1 MTANNWQRVEELFHS
16 ALEMDAAERAAF
28 LAAECA
34 SDVATR
40 AEVECL
46 LLAFEKDQ
54 SFLEEPVFNA
64 GLKALSAET
73 ASLTGQVIGAYRVE
87 RLLGK
92 GGMGEVYLAEDTR
105 LGRLVALKFLTR
117 RLSDDNW
124 ACRQLIKEAQ
134 AVAQLDHPNICA
146 VHGLEEVDGHS
157 FIVMQ
162 YLEGEILLDL
172 ITSGGVGAE
181 MILPLAQQMAS
192 AVAAAHA
199 HGIIHRDIKPQNMI
213 VTPAGQ
219 LKVLD
224 FGLAKVIQVKPGAR
238 IADRQSQA
246 SRAGLIA
253 GTVAYMSP
261 EQLRAERLDYRSDI
275 FSLGV
280 VIYEV
285 VSGQHPF
292 ARGNDA
298 ETISAILTASPPQ
311 LHNGLNSRLAS
322 IIRKCLEKDKEL
334 RYQSVSELL
343 LDLQTLKIN
352 GKIDSS
358 RHGLK
363 LRLVAALLALA
374 LFIGLLFAMRERATI
389 PTLAVLPF
397 TNAIQDSQ
405 IDYLIDGLTESLA
418 DELAQQPSLKV
429 KHPTTVSSYKG
440 KQIDPLKAGRD
451 LQVEILLIGRA
462 ERQGDQFI
470 LKSELVRVADGQRL
484 WVADYDLKKMDTLAI
499 HETIA
504 AAVSAKLGA
513 VDQEAQERGKA
524 ALMYRRKDKSEAF
537 QHYLNGRYLWN
548 KRNQEN
554 LERAIEFFRKAI
566 DLDPTYAR
574 AYAGLA
580 DSYVL
585 LDTVLYGKGKVPTVD
600 AMNMA
605 KAAVKR
611 ALEIEPNLPE
621 AHNTLGVIKLKYEW
635 DWPGAEEDFKQT
647 MRINPDYAPA
657 HYWYSNLLVIT
668 GRHNEALREGEIA
681 KTLDPFSTSARVNY
695 CRVFYYQRRFD
706 KAGDCLN
713 EVLKETPKQPPA
725 QYVLGFVYQQ
735 RGKTAEAIQLFRSLY
750 QEDKRQGVAS
760 LGYIYGKA
768 GRKKEAFQ
776 ALAEANELYKKGLF
790 PPQEIAIIYLGIGD
804 YDNAFKWLEMA
815 YKDRFPSLTYLI
827 TEPALDELRSDPRF
841 IDLAHRLKLNP

>member
-1 MTANNWQRVEELFHS
+1 MAANNWQRVEELFHS
-16 ALEMDAAERAAF
+16 ALEMHVAERAAF

-34 SDVATR
+34 SDVALR
-40 AEVECL
+40 AEIECL
-46 LLAFEKDQ
+46 LRAFEKEQ
-54 SFLEEPVFNA
+54 SFLEEPLFNA
-64 GLKALSAET
+64 GLKALSAGT
-73 ASLTGQVIGAYRVE
+73 ASLAGQVIGAYRVE

-105 LGRLVALKFLTR
+105 LGRLVALKFLTP
-117 RLSDDNW
+117 RLSADSW

-134 AVAQLDHPNICA
+134 AVAQLDHPNICT

-172 ITSGGVGAE
+172 IQSGRIGTEGT
-181 MILPLAQQMAS
+181 LPLALQMAS

-224 FGLAKVIQVKPGAR
+224 FGLAKVIQVKPGVR

-280 VIYEV
+280 VIYEA

-298 ETISAILTASPPQ
+298 ETISAILTTSPPQ
-311 LHNGLNSRLAS
+311 IQNGLNSGLAS
-322 IIRKCLEKDKEL
+322 VIRKCLEKDKQL

-343 LDLQTLKIN
+343 LDLQTLKVT
-352 GKIDSS
+352 GKIDSQ
-358 RHGLK
+358 RHRLK
-363 LRLVAALLALA
+363 LWLAAALLALVF
-374 LFIGLLFAMRERATI
+374 FIGGLIAMRERATV

-397 TNAIQDSQ
+397 TNAIQDPQ

-440 KQIDPLKAGRD
+440 KQLDPLKVGRD

-484 WVADYDLKKMDTLAI
+484 WRADYDLKKMETLAI

-504 AAVSAKLGA
+504 AAVSAKLGV
-513 VDQEAQERGKA
+513 VDYEARERGKA
-524 ALMYRRKDKSEAF
+524 VLMYRRKDKSEAF
-537 QHYLNGRYLWN
+537 QYYLNGRYLWN

-566 DLDPTYAR
+566 DLDPAYAR

-635 DWPGAEEDFKQT
+635 DWPGAEADFKQA
-647 MRINPDYAPA
+647 MRLNPDYAPA

-713 EVLKETPKQPPA
+713 EVLKETPNQPPA

-735 RGKTAEAIQLFRSLY
+735 RGKSAEAIQLFRRLY
-750 QEDKRQGVAS
+750 EEDKRQGVAS

-776 ALAEANELYKKGLF
+776 ALAEASELYKKGLF
-790 PPQEIAIIYLGIGD
+790 PPQEIAVIYLGLGD

-827 TEPALDELRSDPRF
+827 AEPALDELRSDPRF